1 MDVKSAFLNGKISK
15 EVYVEQ
21 TPRFESSEF
30 PNHVCKLNK
39 ALYGLKQAPRA
50 LYETLSEFLT
60 RHKFVR
66 GAIDDTLFTYKTQ
79 SDVIIVQIYVDDI
92 IFGSISLADQIS
104 NSSHVSV
111 LGLWYPKGSGFDLK
125 AYSESNYVGCNL
137 DRKSTSGGCQILG
150 GKLVCWRAKK
160 QTSVAMSSAKAE
172 YVAAAGAI
180 AISNNLVLHSGTKHI
195 DIRYHFIRDHILKG
209 DIEIH
214 FVPTDMQ
221 LADIFTKPLAEPSF
235 TRLVAELGMLNIEK
249 QATEELVVIVDP
261 LQSIETS
268 ESAEVPEKI
277 VKMEE
282 VAEEQSLEIPTVEQ
296 LLDEA
301 DKLNKVV
308 QETPESPY
316 DIESEIKVVKSF
328 LTSHISDLQDQT
340 MHDSKETHDIQEDSD
355 TDLQSMPDDDLGS
368 VSGFEVADSDDTYD
382 NQVSQSDHIS
392 QEDNVSAER
401 LSLPNHMDHICEEV
415 GSLHSKLRDMK
426 SSIIQQVFAEIKLS
440 LPALVITALKEQL
453 PGLLSATL
461 KDCLPLIIKE
471 SLQTHILAASKQF
484 AEKQTK
490 LNKKV
495 VKHLNKQFNISHV
508 AQSNRFV
515 TLQKEL
521 SKVLK
526 SELAKSVKEKI
537 QVVRLEGVRD
547 DLQSQTKH
555 LTKYWL
561 SFQNMQRQLGSIKQL
576 KTLPLL
582 NQQLKLRGSLL
593 TKNQLSQSL
602 RRSLNNNSRQLN
614 SSLISCLEPLLQN
627 SHMLLS
633 ENQPLP
639 EILPKAKKLP
649 LKNLKIN

>member
-15 EVYVEQ
+15 EAYVEQ
-21 TPRFESSEF
+21 TPRFESREF

-50 LYETLSEFLT
+50 WYETLSEFLT

-92 IFGSISLADQIS
+92 IFGSTRVKLSKQFAKLMTTKYEMASRLDIQFSTCLCARYQA
-104 NSSHVSV
+104 NSKESHLVAV
-111 LGLWYPKGSGFDLK
+111 KRIF
-125 AYSESNYVGCNL
+125 
-137 DRKSTSGGCQILG
+137 RKSTSGGCQILR
-150 GKLVCWRAKK
+150 GKLVCWSAKK
-160 QTSVAMSSAKAE
+160 QTSVAMSSAEAK
-172 YVAAAGAI
+172 YVAAAGCCSRVLWIKSQLADYDVLYDKVSIFCDNTSAI
-180 AISNNLVLHSGTKHI
+180 AISNNPVLHSGAKHI
-195 DIRYHFIRDHILKG
+195 DIRYHLIRDHILKG

-214 FVPTDMQ
+214 FVPTNMQ

-235 TRLVAELGMLNIEK
+235 TRLVAEMGMLNIEK

-296 LLDEA
+296 LLDKA
-301 DKLNKVV
+301 NKLNKVV
-308 QETPESPY
+308 QETPER
-316 DIESEIKVVKSF
+316 
-328 LTSHISDLQDQT
+328 
-340 MHDSKETHDIQEDSD
+340 
-355 TDLQSMPDDDLGS
+355 
-368 VSGFEVADSDDTYD
+368 FEVADSDDTYD
-382 NQVSQSDHIS
+382 NEVSQSDHIS
-392 QEDNVSAER
+392 QEDNTSAER
-401 LSLPNHMDHICEEV
+401 LSLPNHMDHICEEFS
-415 GSLHSKLRDMK
+415 SLHSKLRDME
-426 SSIIQQVFAEIKLS
+426 SSIVQPVFAEIKLS

-453 PGLLSATL
+453 HGLLSATL

-471 SLQTHILAASKQF
+471 SLQTHIPAASKQF

-526 SELAKSVKEKI
+526 SELAKSVTEKGVHQTAENITPSKPTAETQGKLAYKE
-537 QVVRLEGVRD
+537 
-547 DLQSQTKH
+547 S
-555 LTKYWL
+555 
-561 SFQNMQRQLGSIKQL
+561 
-576 KTLPLL
+576 TLPVFEMKVNKETAMVLHDSEKKDL
-582 NQQLKLRGSLL
+582 VDI
-593 TKNQLSQSL
+593 TTTD
-602 RRSLNNNSRQLN
+602 LNNNNRQLN

-633 ENQPLP
+633 ENQPLS